1 MEKSLLS
8 SEKRSRRFYI
18 AEAALEYLIAIL
30 VAGSFLATL
39 TKELGFSDSL
49 TGILSSFI
57 SLGCLFQLLSV
68 ALRPKKVKGVV
79 IGLSVANQLL
89 FMMLYVVPVFPVDRN
104 VKIGL
109 FILFIF
115 AAYLL
120 YYIAH
125 PKKVNWLMSLAA
137 DGNRGSFTANKEIV
151 SLISGMVFS
160 FVMGSVSDHYAA
172 IGKSRTAFVIMAVVI
187 FTLTVAHTLS
197 MVFTVEKQVA
207 QTHTESLLHSMKAV
221 LQNKKVLR
229 ITLVFVM
236 YHIAIGVCTPFYG
249 TYQISELAFS
259 LQFVSLLTIL
269 SGVARIFVSRFWGKY
284 ADKRSFAAMMEKCLG
299 IMVLAF
305 LCAAMAVPANG
316 KLMFILY
323 YIFYGIA
330 MGGVNSALTNLVFD
344 YVPQAKRA
352 DSLAVCQ
359 AVSGVAGFLTTLAAS
374 GLVEFI
380 QQNGNCLWGVPIYAQ
395 QVVSVAGAGLLLLT
409 ILCVRKVGRTNE

>member
-125 PKKVNWLMSLAA
+125 PKKVNWLMSLVA

-344 YVPQAKRA
+344 YASYETRA
-352 DSLAVCQ
+352 DSLAICQ
-359 AVSGVAGFLTTLAAS
+359 AIAGIAGFLCTLAAS